1 MVAID
6 SGGARQAHGRGQARR
21 LALVLAAAFSVIATL
36 AAAALAGGL
45 PLPAPPGA
53 AQPPP
58 PSTVPD
64 AKPPT
69 PPPVDVVSTRPEQH
83 TLVRRLPISRRPAGK
98 PRSVMS
104 LPLNRLGRLQAGRLV
119 AGGELQVTVCL
130 RPNFAHRSRRGDCVG
145 RLYGY
150 DPRISAYLA
159 LARSRDA
166 RRPRSVTRLTPTTR
180 LTCKQRQP
188 NRNHHCVIAIPADGI
203 KLPRAR
209 AADCALRDCFVNL
222 IARAHHRQ
230 ARSGESVVVGG
241 IDETGRIDNKGMSR
255 LFAAHLRPAALA
267 DPPRTLRGRRLRSRL
282 PVAPENKG
290 ARMRVVR
297 SQRIAHPRPGEV
309 LLVAG
314 RYAGRIGALPYN
326 TRTRTAIVL
335 ADSPRSTRHSGPVA
349 TRAASLTTRIGEESN
364 FNCTQGPSG
373 HSNPCPILEQ
383 GVMRFGKRAGRAV
396 YVNLIAGHGA
406 IGAGAE
412 RHHGRRHRVGVGRG
426 GYLKVRRFS
435 P

>member
-1 MVAID
+1 MVAIG
-6 SGGARQAHGRGQARR
+6 SGGTRKALGRESAGR
-21 LALVLAAAFSVIATL
+21 LALAFAAALAAVATL
-36 AAAALAGGL
+36 ATAALAGGL
-45 PLPAPPGA
+45 PLPGAPGVEQPPAPGAQPGA
-53 AQPPP
+53 AP
-58 PSTVPD
+58 V
-64 AKPPT
+64 

-98 PRSVMS
+98 PRSILS
-104 LPLNRLGRLQAGRLV
+104 LPLNRLGRLQSGRLI
-119 AGGELQVTVCL
+119 AGGELQLTVCL
-130 RPNFAHRSRRGDCVG
+130 RPHFSRRSGRGDCVG

-150 DPRISAYLA
+150 DPQISAYLG

-166 RRPRSVTRLTPTTR
+166 RQARSVTRLTPTAR

-188 NRNHHCVIAIPADGI
+188 NRNHHCVITIPADGI

-209 AADCALRDCFVNL
+209 ATDCALNGCFVNL

-230 ARSGESVVVGG
+230 ARNGESVVVGG
-241 IDETGRIDNKGMSR
+241 VDKTGRIDNKGMSR
-255 LFAAHLRPAALA
+255 LFAAHLRPPALA
-267 DPPRTLRGRRLRSRL
+267 DPPRVLQGRRLRSRL
-282 PVAPENKG
+282 PVSPENKG

-297 SQRIAHPRPGEV
+297 SQRIANPRPGEV

-349 TRAASLTTRIGEESN
+349 TRAASSTTRIGEESN
-364 FNCTQGPSG
+364 FNCTHGPSG

-383 GVMRFGKRAGRAV
+383 GVVRFGKRAGKSV

-412 RHHGRRHRVGVGRG
+412 RHHGGRDRVRVARG
-426 GYLKVRRFS
+426 GYLKVRRFG